1 MFILNSMNKKIIL
14 NSIIFLSFIALSFAY
29 FVEFVLGHEPCNL
42 CKIERIPYIGSIIII
57 SFLIFINRWERILL
71 SITLLLF
78 IFGAVISFYHVGIEQ
93 GVFSESLLCELGL
106 NTNIQNSEDLLK
118 SLEKAPISC
127 KDVTFK
133 IFGLSLATFNA
144 FLSIAISYILIKLL
158 MKNEQNR

>member
-1 MFILNSMNKKIIL
+1 MNKKIIL
-14 NSIIFLSFIALSFAY
+14 NSLIFLSFISLSFAY

-57 SFLIFINRWERILL
+57 SFLIFTNRWEKILL
-71 SITLLLF
+71 FITLLLF
-78 IFGAVISFYHVGIEQ
+78 IFGAVTSVYHVGIEQ

-106 NTNIQNSEDLLK
+106 NTNIQNPDDLLK
-118 SLEKAPISC
+118 SLEKTPISC

-144 FLSIAISYILIKLL
+144 FLSIVISYIILKLVIK
-158 MKNEQNR
+158 K

>member
-1 MFILNSMNKKIIL
+1 MKKKIIL
-14 NSIIFLSFIALSFAY
+14 NSLIFLSFITLSFAY
-29 FVEFVLGHEPCNL
+29 FIEFILDHEPCNL

-57 SFLIFINRWERILL
+57 SFLIFTNRWEKILL

-78 IFGAVISFYHVGIEQ
+78 VFGAVTSVYHVGIEQ

-106 NTNIQNSEDLLK
+106 NTNIQNPEDLLK
-118 SLEKAPISC
+118 SLKKTPISC

-144 FLSIAISYILIKLL
+144 FLSFVISYILIRLL
-158 MKNEQNR
+158 IKNEQN

>member
-1 MFILNSMNKKIIL
+1 MKKKIIL
-14 NSIIFLSFIALSFAY
+14 NSLIFLSFIALSFAY

-57 SFLIFINRWERILL
+57 SFLIFTNRWEKILL

-78 IFGAVISFYHVGIEQ
+78 IFGAVTSVYHVGIEQ
-93 GVFSESLLCELGL
+93 GIFSESLLCELGL
-106 NTNIQNSEDLLK
+106 NTNIQNPEDLLK

-144 FLSIAISYILIKLL
+144 FLSIVISCILIKLIK
-158 MKNEQNR
+158 KNE